1 MSTQKWDAVV
11 ADGDEACK
19 NTLQITNYKDYIT
32 KTWEKIIEIIRKT
45 KAVQKPSKKIILD
58 WKMLNDKEE
67 ITIELITFS

>member
-1 MSTQKWDAVV
+1 M

-19 NTLQITNYKDYIT
+19 NTLQITNYKDYTT

-58 WKMLNDKEE
+58 
-67 ITIELITFS
+67 